1 MKFETK
7 LEIIKVVLLIVI
19 LILSLLNLFIG
30 G

>member
-1 MKFETK
+1 MKLETK
-7 LEIIKVVLLIVI
+7 LEIIKIVLLIIV

>member
-1 MKFETK
+1 MKLETK